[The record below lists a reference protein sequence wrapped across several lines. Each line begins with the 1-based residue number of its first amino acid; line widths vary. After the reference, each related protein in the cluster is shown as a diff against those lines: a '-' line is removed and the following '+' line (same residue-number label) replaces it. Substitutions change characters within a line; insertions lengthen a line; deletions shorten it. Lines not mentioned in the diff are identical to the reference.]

1 MACETM
7 AAPIERIC
15 EGLDAQ
21 VTLSAPLA
29 KHTWFGVGGGCD
41 ALVQPRSEAALST
54 LLRRCAEA
62 DIPVRVLGQGANLL
76 VSDEG
81 VDGVVLKLDQPCFS
95 GWQIRA
101 HGDAELVQA
110 GGGSDMARVMHESV
124 REGLGGLEPMAGIP
138 ASVGGAVRMNAGGR
152 YGAIGDVVERVTMMD
167 AHGRVTTH
175 ERTAI
180 HFDYRHNDLPQGL
193 VLSALFRLQ
202 SGDKAAL
209 RDRVVEI
216 MKYKK
221 STQPMAENSAGCMF
235 RNPTLPSGE
244 RVSAGMLIDRSGLK
258 GLAVGSASVS
268 PAHANFICVDKAG
281 GHANDVMRLVERV
294 VAQVQQSQ
302 QVSLQTEVVFWRRGD
317 RAGAMQ

>member
-1 MACETM
+1 M

-110 GGGSDMARVMHESV
+110 GGGSDMARVMHAWSRSSSCSFHCNGV
-124 REGLGGLEPMAGIP
+124 WKSR
-138 ASVGGAVRMNAGGR
+138 GR
-152 YGAIGDVVERVTMMD
+152 KSK
-167 AHGRVTTH
+167 
-175 ERTAI
+175 
-180 HFDYRHNDLPQGL
+180 YRRHS
-193 VLSALFRLQ
+193 LSAY
-202 SGDKAAL
+202 A
-209 RDRVVEI
+209 
-216 MKYKK
+216 
-221 STQPMAENSAGCMF
+221 T
-235 RNPTLPSGE
+235 
-244 RVSAGMLIDRSGLK
+244 
-258 GLAVGSASVS
+258 
-268 PAHANFICVDKAG
+268 
-281 GHANDVMRLVERV
+281 
-294 VAQVQQSQ
+294 
-302 QVSLQTEVVFWRRGD
+302 
-317 RAGAMQ
+317 

>member
-21 VTLSAPLA
+21 VMLSAPLA

-167 AHGRVTTH
+167 AHGRVTAH

-193 VLSALFRLQ
+193 VLSAQFRLQ
-202 SGDKAAL
+202 SGDKTAL

-258 GLAVGSASVS
+258 GLTVGSASVS

-281 GHANDVMRLVERV
+281 GQANDVMRLVERV

>member
-7 AAPIERIC
+7 SSPIERIC

-54 LLRRCAEA
+54 LLHRCAEA

-180 HFDYRHNDLPQGL
+180 HFDYRHNDLPQAL

-281 GHANDVMRLVERV
+281 GNANDVMRLVERV